1 MPVYKYL
8 CEECGGITKISRRM
22 TEQKTP
28 DKCIQCGSRKLSR
41 VYSPVGI
48 SVKGASSTEIS
59 TCCGKDSPCSAPP
72 CSDGGVCQKY

>member
-22 TEQKTP
+22 SEQKPP

-41 VYSPVGI
+41 VFSPVGI
-48 SVKGASSTEIS
+48 SVKGTSSPETS
-59 TCCGKDSPCSAPP
+59 TCCGRDSPCSAPP
-72 CSDGGVCQKY
+72 CSDSGVCQR

>member
-8 CEECGGITKISRRM
+8 CEECGKITKISRRM
-22 TEQKTP
+22 LEEKAP
-28 DKCIQCGSRKLSR
+28 DKCIHCGGTKLRR

-59 TCCGKDSPCSAPP
+59 TCCGRDGPCSTPP
-72 CSDGGVCQKY
+72 CSDSGVCQRY